1 MKKSILLFIITL
13 SLVFQLGCKAS
24 ENNNLVDLEETKDL
38 SVEASIE
45 DKIIIDRSEDL
56 SDYVVELFGIDDAAT
71 IIFNDTALIGVV
83 VAYDREIDEDIK
95 QSIENTVMEKDKEIR
110 KVLISDDEKI
120 FNQIVNII
128 NGLMNGS
135 PYDNYVSEISKTI
148 EKINKKY

>member
-1 MKKSILLFIITL
+1 MKKSILLFIIIL

-24 ENNNLVDLEETKDL
+24 ENNNLVDLEEKEDL

-95 QSIENTVMEKDKEIR
+95 KSIENIVMEKDKEIK
-110 KVLISDDEKI
+110 KVLISDDEKT
-120 FNQIVNII
+120 FNQIINII
-128 NGLMNGS
+128 NGLMNGL
-135 PYDNYVSEISKTI
+135 PYDNYVGEISKTI

>member
-1 MKKSILLFIITL
+1 MKKSILLFIIIS
-13 SLVFQLGCKAS
+13 SLIFQLGCKAS
-24 ENNNLVDLEETKDL
+24 ENNDLVDLEEKEDL
-38 SVEASIE
+38 SVEVSLE

-83 VAYDREIDEDIK
+83 IAYDRELNEDIT
-95 QSIENTVMEKDKEIR
+95 QSIENIVMEKDKEI
-110 KVLISDDEKI
+110 KKILISDDEKT

-135 PYDNYVSEISKTI
+135 PYDSYVGEISKTI

>member
-1 MKKSILLFIITL
+1 MKKSILLFIIIL
-13 SLVFQLGCKAS
+13 SLVFQLGCRAS

-83 VAYDREIDEDIK
+83 IAYDREIDEDIK
-95 QSIENTVMEKDKEIR
+95 QSIENIVMEKDKEIK
-110 KVLISDDEKI
+110 KVLISDDEKT

-135 PYDNYVSEISKTI
+135 SYDNYVSEISKTI
-148 EKINKKY
+148 EKINKKH

>member
-1 MKKSILLFIITL
+1 MKKSILLFIIIL

-95 QSIENTVMEKDKEIR
+95 QSIENIVMEKDKEIK
-110 KVLISDDEKI
+110 KVLISDDEKT

-135 PYDNYVSEISKTI
+135 PYDNYVSEITKAI
-148 EKINKKY
+148 EKINKKH

>member
-1 MKKSILLFIITL
+1 MKKSILLFMIIL

-38 SVEASIE
+38 SIEASIE

-83 VAYDREIDEDIK
+83 VAYDREIDDDIK
-95 QSIENTVMEKDKEIR
+95 QSIENIVMEKDKEIK
-110 KVLISDDEKI
+110 KVLISDDEKT
-120 FNQIVNII
+120 FNQIINII
-128 NGLMNGS
+128 NGLMNGA
-135 PYDNYVSEISKTI
+135 PYDSYVSEISKTI